1 MNYSSGALPMRAQLG
16 IMRMSCLEGVW
27 ITQSKEINTVGII
40 SRPPKERTARGT
52 TAYETKKKVA
62 SSHQIL

>member
-1 MNYSSGALPMRAQLG
+1 MRAQLG

-40 SRPPKERTARGT
+40 SPPPKRTH
-52 TAYETKKKVA
+52 
-62 SSHQIL
+62 HQGNNSI

>member
-1 MNYSSGALPMRAQLG
+1 MRAQLG

-40 SRPPKERTARGT
+40 SPPPKRTHRQGNNSISNK
-52 TAYETKKKVA
+52 EE
-62 SSHQIL
+62 SSI